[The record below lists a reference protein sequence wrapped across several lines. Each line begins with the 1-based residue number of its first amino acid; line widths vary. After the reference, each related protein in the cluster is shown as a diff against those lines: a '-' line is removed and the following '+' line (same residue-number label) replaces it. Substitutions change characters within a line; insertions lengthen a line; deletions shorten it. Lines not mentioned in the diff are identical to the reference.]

1 MIPIVVYNCFDRLIY
16 MQNNMHLYYIVAIII
31 FFSDKLQMISQW
43 ISRIFFLKM

>member
-1 MIPIVVYNCFDRLIY
+1 MIPIVVYNFFDRLIY
-16 MQNNMHLYYIVAIII
+16 MQNNMHLYYVVAII